1 MLYAESICCTYHQLS
16 LIFYAYSNN
25 VYQTMLV
32 HGSRRFSFQK
42 SVTCID
48 EDVCITKSV
57 SMDQAQV
64 ID

>member
-1 MLYAESICCTYHQLS
+1 
-16 LIFYAYSNN
+16 
-25 VYQTMLV
+25 MLV

-64 ID
+64 IDWEAGECFYFTFHCKFYSPI